1 MVWIKVLIIGCCRD
15 SGEIQINQSK
25 RRCPASHAGNAGSS
39 PAGTT
44 ISKFKDL
51 GDII

>member
-1 MVWIKVLIIGCCRD
+1 MVWGKVLIVRYCRD
-15 SGEIQINQSK
+15 SGEIQVNRNK
-25 RRCPASHAGNAGSS
+25 KWYPASHAGNAGSS